1 MARTKASY
9 LNELSTADLKQLLE
23 ARQRIDI
30 LEKEKARL
38 SRELQVIEGELK
50 RLVDGVESPASGP
63 RTRGKK
69 AAVKKRPVKKVTKKV
84 VKKVAKE
91 AAKKNAA
98 KKVLTK
104 KKTAKNKVA
113 KKGTGKKT
121 INKKVIAK
129 KAGGSKGAAP
139 VRLED
144 VVVGIIRKAG
154 KAVPYRDIMGAIT
167 KGKLFTSK
175 SANFDNVLRRT
186 LSTSKKVK
194 SAGRGIYDLA

>member
-1 MARTKASY
+1 MARKKASY

-38 SRELQVIEGELK
+38 SKELQTIEGELK
-50 RLVDGVESPASGP
+50 RLVDGVESPASRP
-63 RTRGKK
+63 QARRKK
-69 AAVKKRPVKKVTKKV
+69 AAAKKATVKKATVKKATVKKAAARKRPAKKVAKKV
-84 VKKVAKE
+84 VKKI
-91 AAKKNAA
+91 AKKKASR
-98 KKVLTK
+98 KVRTA
-104 KKTAKNKVA
+104 KKTAPRKVA
-113 KKGTGKKT
+113 KKGAT
-121 INKKVIAK
+121 
-129 KAGGSKGAAP
+129 P

-154 KAVPYRDIMGAIT
+154 KPVPYRDIMDAIT

-175 SANFDNVLRRT
+175 STNFDNVLRRT

>member
-1 MARTKASY
+1 MARNKASY

-30 LEKEKARL
+30 LEKEKNRL
-38 SRELQVIEGELK
+38 SKELQNIEGELK
-50 RLVDGVESPASGP
+50 RLVDGVVGPASRP
-63 RTRGKK
+63 QARRKK
-69 AAVKKRPVKKVTKKV
+69 APAKKTTVKKATARKRPAKKVTKKV
-84 VKKVAKE
+84 VKKVRSTKK
-91 AAKKNAA
+91 AAR
-98 KKVLTK
+98 KKVTK
-104 KKTAKNKVA
+104 KGVA
-113 KKGTGKKT
+113 KKA
-121 INKKVIAK
+121 IVK
-129 KAGGSKGAAP
+129 KARTSKGAAP

-154 KAVPYRDIMGAIT
+154 KAVPYRDIMAAIT

-175 SANFDNVLRRT
+175 STNFDNVLRRT

>member
-1 MARTKASY
+1 MARNKASY

-38 SRELQVIEGELK
+38 SKELQSIDVELK
-50 RLVDGVESPASGP
+50 RLVDGVQSPASRP
-63 RTRGKK
+63 QARRKKTTAKKTTAKKTTAKK
-69 AAVKKRPVKKVTKKV
+69 ATAKKATAKKRPAKKVAKKV
-84 VKKVAKE
+84 VKKVAK
-91 AAKKNAA
+91 KKVT
-98 KKVLTK
+98 KKVLTTM
-104 KKTAKNKVA
+104 KTAK
-113 KKGTGKKT
+113 
-121 INKKVIAK
+121 KKVTK
-129 KAGGSKGAAP
+129 KGAAP

-154 KAVPYRDIMGAIT
+154 KAVPYRDIMDAIT

-175 SANFDNVLRRT
+175 STNFDNVLRRT